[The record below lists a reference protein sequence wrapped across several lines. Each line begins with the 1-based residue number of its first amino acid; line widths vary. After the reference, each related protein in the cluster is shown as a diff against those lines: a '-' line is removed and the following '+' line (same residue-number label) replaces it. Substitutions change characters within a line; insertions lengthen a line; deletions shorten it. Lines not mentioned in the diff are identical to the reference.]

1 MERPGLHDQKNP
13 AILAQGKLT
22 HCGGGEPDVKFFSCK
37 YREHGLAFE
46 QVDGPN
52 RSGQDIACGNSF
64 RVLGCDDNVIGADT
78 NLEWTIR
85 RMLQVGNEKFFA
97 A

>member
-1 MERPGLHDQKNP
+1 MERSGFHDQKNP

-22 HCGGGEPDVKFFSCK
+22 HCGGGEPDVKLLSSK

-52 RSGQDIACGNSF
+52 RPWHDIAGGNALG
-64 RVLGCDDNVIGADT
+64 VLGCDDNVVGTDT

-85 RMLQVGNEKFFA
+85 RLLEVGNEKFFA
-97 A
+97 V

>member
-1 MERPGLHDQKNP
+1 MERPGLHDQKNA
-13 AILAQGKLT
+13 AIVAQAELT
-22 HCGGGEPDVKFFSCK
+22 HRGGGKPDVKFLSRK

-52 RSGQDIACGNSF
+52 RSGQDITRGNAF
-64 RVLGCDDNVIGADT
+64 GVLGCDDNVVGADT

>member
-1 MERPGLHDQKNP
+1 MEGPGLHDQKNA
-13 AILAQGKLT
+13 AIVAQTELT
-22 HCGGGEPDVKFFSCK
+22 HRGGGKPDVKFLSSK

-46 QVDGPN
+46 QVDRPN
-52 RSGQDIACGNSF
+52 RPGQDIACGNAF
-64 RVLGCDDNVIGADT
+64 GVMGCDDDVVGAYA

-85 RMLQVGNEKFFA
+85 RMLQVGNEKFLA